1 MPHHRTCKQKAE
13 EDGRKRQAALQK
25 LRGPLYSPPF
35 HLQRPRE
42 LAYSQGQSDESVRD
56 LCTVQRRHRFT
67 QVNHLLLAPRTLLD
81 RSKIRCQSPG
91 TPRPRTFDHS
101 SESHGAACR
110 RQYSTSLPAGHYR
123 RWTTARGPPR
133 LPCGC
138 RLSLP
143 GHYGR
148 AGRVLSRGSSHS
160 HAGTRGLLTLAFY
173 LSLLSLPQTT
183 LRQT

>member
-1 MPHHRTCKQKAE
+1 MTLSFRGFRAYRRPGSSCLQRLPTLPTGYYAFTGSTPGIMCQSFYTPAIPHGRLMPHHRTCKQKAE

-81 RSKIRCQSPG
+81 RSEIRCQSPG
-91 TPRPRTFDHS
+91 QPRPRTFVHS
-101 SESHGAACR
+101 SESHSAAT
-110 RQYSTSLPAGHYR
+110 QET
-123 RWTTARGPPR
+123 
-133 LPCGC
+133 
-138 RLSLP
+138 
-143 GHYGR
+143 
-148 AGRVLSRGSSHS
+148 V
-160 HAGTRGLLTLAFY
+160 
-173 LSLLSLPQTT
+173 
-183 LRQT
+183 